1 MLVADQELHKEKQIL
16 VFAMALVL
24 AWLLISCVA
33 WCTLCTS
40 LTILNLSLLICKMW
54 ISTHQSPLRS
64 PTTGVKWDKAGWE
77 EQTHKAGSL
86 SDSPKQGHLPH
97 FQKYGQC
104 YQLTAVV
111 KQKQVS
117 EVHVGP

>member
-1 MLVADQELHKEKQIL
+1 M

-33 WCTLCTS
+33 RCTLCTS
-40 LTILNLSLLICKMW
+40 LNRSESVYSSAKCGYQHTSPFYAHLQQALNGIRPGGKNRHTML
-54 ISTHQSPLRS
+54 
-64 PTTGVKWDKAGWE
+64 V
-77 EQTHKAGSL
+77 L

-104 YQLTAVV
+104 YQLTIVV
-111 KQKQVS
+111 KQKQVP
-117 EVHVGP
+117 EVPCRSMNPA